1 MSEQEQIVEQEI
13 EQKETEEDSQLEQQ
27 QRPVNPLT
35 ERLIALS
42 DVIENHTAANKFS
55 NDELIVDLA
64 YILKQRIKRNLE
76 FSLQYPAFA
85 PRALVTNKV
94 AKLALNDT
102 IREIEKK
109 RNVLRSLSKESRRE

>member
-1 MSEQEQIVEQEI
+1 MSEQEIVEREEEEEEEEI
-13 EQKETEEDSQLEQQ
+13 EESNE
-27 QRPVNPLT
+27 RPVNPLT
-35 ERLIALS
+35 ERLIELS
-42 DVIENHTAANKFS
+42 NIIENHTAANKFS

-64 YILKQRIKRNLE
+64 YILKQRIKRNIE
-76 FSLQYPAFA
+76 FTLQHPMFA

-109 RNVLRSLSKESRRE
+109 RNVLRSLAKEARRVR

>member
-1 MSEQEQIVEQEI
+1 MSEQEQIE
-13 EQKETEEDSQLEQQ
+13 KEES
-27 QRPVNPLT
+27 RPMNPLT
-35 ERLIALS
+35 ERLITLS
-42 DVIENHTAANKFS
+42 DIIENHTAANKFS

-64 YILKQRIKRNLE
+64 YILKQRIKRNIE

-85 PRALVTNKV
+85 PRALNTNKV

-109 RNVLRSLSKESRRE
+109 RNVLRSLSKEVRRG